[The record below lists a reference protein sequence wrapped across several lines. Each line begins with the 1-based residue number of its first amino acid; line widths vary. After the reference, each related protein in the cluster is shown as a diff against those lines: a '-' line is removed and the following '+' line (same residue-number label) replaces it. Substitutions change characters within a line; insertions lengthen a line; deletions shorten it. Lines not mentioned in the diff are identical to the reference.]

1 MLSKVLSCTKKT
13 NLVHS
18 NSQVLPQ
25 SNNFDGK
32 ILSKRLN
39 TLPGLWQEKKNNF
52 ITELDDAITL

>member
-39 TLPGLWQEKKNNF
+39 TLPGL
-52 ITELDDAITL
+52 